1 MPSWRCV
8 YAYGVSKF
16 FVVDAKFILALFPLA
31 YTTHLYTHTL
41 VDMADSKDQL
51 QANTYIW
58 SQSDDQVTISFLVP
72 ETCKTKDLEVR
83 FEHQHVCAGLK
94 GQEPVLK
101 VSCLIVSSMES
112 NGTLYDCIG
121 QVVFAYQ
128 SFRVVVAT

>member
-1 MPSWRCV
+1 
-8 YAYGVSKF
+8 
-16 FVVDAKFILALFPLA
+16 
-31 YTTHLYTHTL
+31 
-41 VDMADSKDQL
+41 MADSKDQL

-101 VSCLIVSSMES
+101 VNGDMETPLHGSNERECVCL
-112 NGTLYDCIG
+112 G

-128 SFRVVVAT
+128 PFWVVVAAWKDIHVAFIIHDHVSFFVDSLFLCSHVFT